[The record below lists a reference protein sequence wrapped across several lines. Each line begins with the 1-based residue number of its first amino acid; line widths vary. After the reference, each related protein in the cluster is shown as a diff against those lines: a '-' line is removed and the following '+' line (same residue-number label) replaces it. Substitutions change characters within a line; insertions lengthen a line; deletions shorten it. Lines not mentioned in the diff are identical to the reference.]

1 MSPLPGKSLLPK
13 FPASAGAMARR
24 PEVLPA
30 PSARG
35 QKCSTATKGPTW
47 AETPAA
53 CRPVQRDAVRD
64 PRVGCLSSLQPNGWA
79 SPTLQEFSCQVQV
92 QWNFSTRDPST
103 WDLSSQGAPHP
114 PSFPHPVKA
123 TLVHHL
129 QGLGACLRGVG
140 WLLNEEASLGKSVGF
155 SCFWQAT
162 T

>member
-53 CRPVQRDAVRD
+53 CRPVQRDVVRD

-103 WDLSSQGAPHP
+103 WDLSSQGAPHF
-114 PSFPHPVKA
+114 SD
-123 TLVHHL
+123 TLKTCFCEK
-129 QGLGACLRGVG
+129 LGQISSNITMSILCY
-140 WLLNEEASLGKSVGF
+140 F
-155 SCFWQAT
+155 S
-162 T
+162 